1 MSPSRKG
8 IIAALVLSAVIAL
21 GVGVAAQTI
30 PASARDT
37 MTPAERELFDAYM
50 EDRLITARRLADEVL
65 VAEPDSMVGHYVL
78 GSVLRRSEGDLPDA
92 ARHLGRARELY
103 ETTWSVA
110 PAPPGAPWQMHR
122 EILYSIIELAQEL
135 EQPGY
140 RLEMIDYYDA
150 IYTPDLHAVR
160 AWTLMDLGRFEEA
173 RAAAAQ
179 AIAADD
185 EQERSLG
192 YNTRCAIETEA
203 GTRLAR
209 LEACAAALDW
219 AQQRAARTDA
229 TDPINGVNVAV
240 HAYNAGLAALA
251 ALQPAEAESLA
262 REGTT
267 RLAYTPANPWR
278 LLTRLYL
285 AQGRSNDAATA
296 LTEMDRWRRR
306 QPPYLRDQARAET
319 EAVYAQVMLV
329 AGRTEQAL
337 TAITRSIDR
346 PDRRGLTS
354 SQAGQAVGAYAVTRL
369 AAQRAHE
376 ERQAEIAAAWG
387 LSGNAPPL
395 VALRNQTQRLAD
407 MERVRASLSTER
419 LVETIRPY
427 SPRGLDIPVWM
438 TGELVGILGAGVV
451 DVAIIRA
458 RRDEELGEQAAPWLD
473 AMEFEVEVHRRNLE
487 QARVLAERVL
497 QGLPAGEVLL
507 RARTAALLGRLELD
521 RGEASQGV
529 ALLATAMELDPGVV
543 RRLGIALP
551 ARMEVQ
557 GDGHARTVAE
567 RLENSPRFQAPGVG
581 FGVNVSAEAGRIQI
595 CLFPPTGGNG
605 TCSVTT
611 QAPEEMDDDF
621 LVRAVDDFH
630 VQAFAMPLQL
640 DTVSLSTLDGRTSA
654 SSAAAREQLENVLDA
669 AMEGRQPTPP
679 PVLPDEQPADSGA
692 ATPAIPVKPPRPGGW

>member
-1 MSPSRKG
+1 
-8 IIAALVLSAVIAL
+8 
-21 GVGVAAQTI
+21 
-30 PASARDT
+30 
-37 MTPAERELFDAYM
+37 
-50 EDRLITARRLADEVL
+50 
-65 VAEPDSMVGHYVL
+65 
-78 GSVLRRSEGDLPDA
+78 
-92 ARHLGRARELY
+92 
-103 ETTWSVA
+103 
-110 PAPPGAPWQMHR
+110 
-122 EILYSIIELAQEL
+122 
-135 EQPGY
+135 
-140 RLEMIDYYDA
+140 
-150 IYTPDLHAVR
+150 
-160 AWTLMDLGRFEEA
+160 
-173 RAAAAQ
+173 
-179 AIAADD
+179 
-185 EQERSLG
+185 
-192 YNTRCAIETEA
+192 
-203 GTRLAR
+203 

-262 REGTT
+262 RQGTT

-354 SQAGQAVGAYAVTRL
+354 SQAEQAVGGYAVTRL

-395 VALRNQTQRLAD
+395 VALRNQAQRLAD

-438 TGELVGILGAGVV
+438 TGDLVGILGAGVV

-487 QARVLAERVL
+487 RAQVLAERVL

-507 RARTAALLGRLELD
+507 RARTAALLGRLVLD

-551 ARMEVQ
+551 TNIEAQ
-557 GDGHARTVAE
+557 GDGHAQTVAE
-567 RLENSPRFQAPGVG
+567 RLENSPRFQASGVG

-595 CLFPPTGGNG
+595 CLNPPTGGNG

-611 QAPEEMDDDF
+611 QAAEEAVDDF

-630 VQAFAMPLQL
+630 VRAFAMPLQL

-679 PVLPDEQPADSGA
+679 PVLPDEQPSEPGA
-692 ATPAIPVKPPRPGGW
+692 GTSAVPVKPPRPSGW